1 MSRDDDDDDDFV
13 EEPWQQLN
21 DDADRMRV
29 PGGWIYLIS
38 RSEEHVVFVPD
49 PPRPARAGAP
59 S

>member
-1 MSRDDDDDDDFV
+1 MSRDDDFV